1 MSDARAQVLV
11 VDDEPQIRKFLR
23 LGLEDSGFAV
33 LEAANGEAA
42 LRVAVAVQPELVVLD
57 LGLPDREGFEVLERL
72 REWSRVPVIVLSVRS
87 REGEKVRAFDLGADD
102 YVVKPFG
109 MPELLARVRAALRR
123 RVEAEAREPVF
134 RVGALEVD
142 LVRRVVRVNG
152 AQVRLSPKQYR
163 LLQILVTNAGK
174 VVTHR
179 QLLND
184 IWGAAHRDD
193 VQYLRVFVRKLR
205 SRIEADPARPAYL
218 LTELGVGYRL
228 RTPDQLEGPPEAFMR
243 R

>member
-1 MSDARAQVLV
+1 M
-11 VDDEPQIRKFLR
+11 
-23 LGLEDSGFAV
+23 
-33 LEAANGEAA
+33 
-42 LRVAVAVQPELVVLD
+42 
-57 LGLPDREGFEVLERL
+57 
-72 REWSRVPVIVLSVRS
+72 
-87 REGEKVRAFDLGADD
+87 
-102 YVVKPFG
+102 
-109 MPELLARVRAALRR
+109 
-123 RVEAEAREPVF
+123 
-134 RVGALEVD
+134 
-142 LVRRVVRVNG
+142 VRVNG

-193 VQYLRVFVRKLR
+193 VQYLRVFMRKLR

-228 RTPDQLEGPPEAFMR
+228 RTPDQLAGPP
-243 R
+243 

>member
-1 MSDARAQVLV
+1 MSDARARILV

-33 LEAANGEAA
+33 LEAENAEAA
-42 LRVAVAVQPELVVLD
+42 LRAAVAARPELVVLD
-57 LGLPDREGFEVLERL
+57 LGLPDREGFEVLEQL

-87 REGEKVRAFDLGADD
+87 RESEKVRAFDLGADD

-123 RVEAEAREPVF
+123 RIESEAPEPVF

-152 AQVRLSPKQYR
+152 AQVRLSPKQYL
-163 LLQILVTNAGK
+163 LLQILVSNAGK

-228 RTPDQLEGPPEAFMR
+228 RTPDQLDGPP
-243 R
+243 

>member
-1 MSDARAQVLV
+1 MSELRPQVLV
-11 VDDEPQIRKFLR
+11 VDDEPQIRRFLR

-33 LEAANGEAA
+33 LEAASAEAA
-42 LRVAVAVQPELVVLD
+42 LRAAVAAQPALVVLD
-57 LGLPDREGFEVLERL
+57 LDLPDIEGFEVLARL
-72 REWSRVPVIVLSVRS
+72 RTWSRVPVIVLSVRS
-87 REGEKVRAFDLGADD
+87 GEAEKLRAFDLGADD

-123 RVEAEAREPVF
+123 RVEAEAPEPVF
-134 RVGALEVD
+134 RVGTLEVD
-142 LVRRVVRVNG
+142 LALRVVRVDG
-152 AQVRLSPKQYR
+152 ATVRLSPKQYQ

-179 QLLND
+179 QLLTA

-205 SRIEADPARPAYL
+205 SRIETDPARPAYL
-218 LTELGVGYRL
+218 QTELGVGYRL
-228 RTPDQLEGPPEAFMR
+228 RTPDQLPGPQAMFMPR
-243 R
+243 

>member
-1 MSDARAQVLV
+1 MSDARAQILV

-33 LEAANGEAA
+33 LEAANAEAA
-42 LRVAVAVQPELVVLD
+42 LRVAVAAQPELVVLD

-87 REGEKVRAFDLGADD
+87 RESEKVRAFDLGADD

-123 RVEAEAREPVF
+123 RIESEAPEPVF

-163 LLQILVTNAGK
+163 LLQILVSNAGK

-228 RTPDQLEGPPEAFMR
+228 RTPDQLDGPP
-243 R
+243 

>member
-1 MSDARAQVLV
+1 LTVARPHILV

-23 LGLEDSGFAV
+23 LGLEDHGFAGF
-33 LEAANGEAA
+33 EAQSAAAA
-42 LRVAVAVQPELVVLD
+42 LRAAVAAPPELVVLD
-57 LGLPDREGFEVLERL
+57 LGLPDRDGFEVLAAL
-72 REWSRVPVIVLSVRS
+72 REWSRVPVIVLSVRN
-87 REGEKVRAFDLGADD
+87 REDEKVRCFDLGADD

-109 MPELLARVRAALRR
+109 MPELLARIRAALRR
-123 RVEAEAREPVF
+123 RVESEAPAPVY
-134 RVGALEVD
+134 RVGTLEVD
-142 LVRRVVRVNG
+142 LVRRLVRVNG

-163 LLQILVTNAGK
+163 LLQTLVRNAGK

-179 QLLND
+179 QLLTD

-193 VQYLRVFVRKLR
+193 VQYLRVFMRKLR

-228 RTPDQLEGPPEAFMR
+228 RTPDQLDDPS
-243 R
+243 

>member
-1 MSDARAQVLV
+1 MSELRPQVLV
-11 VDDEPQIRKFLR
+11 VDDEPQIRRFLR
-23 LGLEDSGFAV
+23 LGLEDSGFSV
-33 LEAANGEAA
+33 LEAANAKAA
-42 LRVAVAVQPELVVLD
+42 LRAAVAAQPALVVLD
-57 LGLPDREGFEVLERL
+57 LGLPDAEGFEVLAQL
-72 REWSRVPVIVLSVRS
+72 RTWSRVPVIVLSVRS
-87 REGEKVRAFDLGADD
+87 REAEKLRAFDLGADD

-123 RVEAEAREPVF
+123 RVQAEAPEPVF
-134 RVGALEVD
+134 RVGALDVD
-142 LVRRVVRVNG
+142 LALRVVRVNR
-152 AQVRLSPKQYR
+152 APVRLSPKQYQ

-179 QLLND
+179 QLLTA

-228 RTPDQLEGPPEAFMR
+228 LTPDQLPGPR
-243 R
+243 

>member
-1 MSDARAQVLV
+1 MSDARVQVLV

-23 LGLEDSGFAV
+23 LGLEDNGFAV
-33 LEAANGEAA
+33 LEAANADAA
-42 LRVAVAVQPELVVLD
+42 LRAAVAAQPELVVLD

-87 REGEKVRAFDLGADD
+87 RESEKVRAFDLGADD

-123 RVEAEAREPVF
+123 RVEAEAPEPVF

-163 LLQILVTNAGK
+163 LLQILVSNAGK
-174 VVTHR
+174 VVTHG

-228 RTPDQLEGPPEAFMR
+228 RTPDQLDGPP
-243 R
+243 